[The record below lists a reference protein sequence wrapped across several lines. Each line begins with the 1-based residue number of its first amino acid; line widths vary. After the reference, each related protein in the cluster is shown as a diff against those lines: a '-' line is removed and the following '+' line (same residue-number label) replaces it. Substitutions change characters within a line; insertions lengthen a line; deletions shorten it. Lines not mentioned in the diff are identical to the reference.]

1 MHADEPP
8 TEIPASLDRAAPAAA
23 RPGTPQRLAHLYETH
38 VVRQGRE
45 ERFLIA
51 VSFLATF
58 LSVRFITHSIRAHR
72 FRRILHNF
80 SAGGG
85 VHLHH
90 LVFGIVGLLLGGHI
104 AIGFQPQRQAARRPL
119 ALLFGASA
127 ALTIDEFALWLN
139 LQDVY
144 WAKQGRESVDAAIVS
159 GGAAVLAST
168 GRGLFR
174 AMAHDTALLLRDA
187 TGRRRRAGAPS
198 QLLSDGC

>member
-1 MHADEPP
+1 MRAGKSPS
-8 TEIPASLDRAAPAAA
+8 EIPASLDPAAPATA
-23 RPGTPQRLAHLYETH
+23 RPGTPQRLAHLYEVH

-51 VSFLATF
+51 SSFLTAF
-58 LSVRFITHSIRAHR
+58 LTVRFITHSIRAHR
-72 FRRILHNF
+72 FRRFLHNF

-90 LVFGIVGLLLGGHI
+90 LVFGIVGLLLSGHI
-104 AIGFQPQRQAARRPL
+104 SAGFNPQKQAARRPL
-119 ALLFGASA
+119 ALLFGTSA

-144 WAKQGRESVDAAIVS
+144 WAKQGRESVDAAIVTGS
-159 GGAAVLAST
+159 AAVLATS

-174 AMAHDTALLLRDA
+174 AMAHDTALLWRDA
-187 TGRRRRAGAPS
+187 TRRRRA
-198 QLLSDGC
+198 